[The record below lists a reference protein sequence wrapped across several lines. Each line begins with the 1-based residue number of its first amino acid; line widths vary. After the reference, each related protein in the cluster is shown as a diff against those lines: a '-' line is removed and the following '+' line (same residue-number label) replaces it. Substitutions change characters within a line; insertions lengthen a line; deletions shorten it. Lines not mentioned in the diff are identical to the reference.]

1 MSSLSILTLDSLA
14 FVALRS
20 EFCPLKFPHW
30 SKCLPIDEGSF
41 LPSGHK
47 RSEDLLFPVG
57 RTGVLRKTSLLPIP
71 KRGVEV

>member
-1 MSSLSILTLDSLA
+1 MSSFPILTLDSLW
-14 FVALRS
+14 FVALRR
-20 EFCPLKFPHW
+20 EFCALKFPHW

-47 RSEDLLFPVG
+47 SSEDLLFPVG
-57 RTGVLRKTSLLPIP
+57 RTGVPRETSLLPIP